1 MLKGKHQLHFSLCGS
16 QKYESQYEVI
26 QKKKT
31 KTLKSLSV
39 KAFKLLEKKKK
50 GGGAKH
56 VSLAMLQQKQPEIV
70 TRVDPFLISIPHY
83 ISTCLRKINCHY

>member
-26 QKKKT
+26 QKKP

-39 KAFKLLEKKKK
+39 KAFKLLEKKKR
-50 GGGAKH
+50 GGGGKTC
-56 VSLAMLQQKQPEIV
+56 QPSNVATEA
-70 TRVDPFLISIPHY
+70 TRNSY
-83 ISTCLRKINCHY
+83 